1 MKTENKTILI
11 TGASAGIGRAIA
23 ERLAK
28 KECRLFLTARRI
40 ELLEEIKNH
49 PGVRSEIEIFKCDV
63 SRKEEVAAAYKKA
76 KEKFGKI
83 DIAIL
88 NAGTGSPISV
98 ESFDS
103 LGGENAFG
111 INFFGVVYWIEL
123 LIKDFIENRE
133 GIIAGIS
140 SLADNRAYGAT
151 FYNPSK
157 AALSVF
163 LEGMRLDLRK
173 YNIKVL
179 TVKPGFVNTYMT
191 SKNKFKMPFV
201 ISPDKAAGI
210 IIRGIEKE
218 KNIIQFPMPMVL
230 LTRFLGLLPSKVFDF
245 LISNKRVDVEN

>member
-23 ERLAK
+23 LRLAK
-28 KECRLFLTARRI
+28 KNCRLFLTARRI
-40 ELLEEIKNH
+40 DLLEEIKNS
-49 PGVRSEIEIFKCDV
+49 PLNSAQIEIFKCDV
-63 SRKEEVAAAYKKA
+63 SKKEEVSAAYAKA
-76 KEKFGKI
+76 KEIFGKI

-98 ESFDS
+98 ENFNSH
-103 LGGENAFG
+103 GGEDAFG
-111 INFFGVVYWIEL
+111 INFFGAVYWIEL
-123 LIKDFIENRE
+123 LIKDFIEKQE

-163 LEGMRLDLRK
+163 LEGLRLDLRK

-179 TVKPGFVNTYMT
+179 TVKPGFVDTHMT
-191 SKNKFKMPFV
+191 SKNKFKMPF
-201 ISPDKAAGI
+201 IMSADKAARI
-210 IIRGIEKE
+210 IISGIEKE
-218 KNIIQFPMPMVL
+218 KCIIQFPLPMVF
-230 LTRFLGLLPSKVFDF
+230 LTRILGLLPSKVFDF
-245 LISNKRVDVEN
+245 LVPARR